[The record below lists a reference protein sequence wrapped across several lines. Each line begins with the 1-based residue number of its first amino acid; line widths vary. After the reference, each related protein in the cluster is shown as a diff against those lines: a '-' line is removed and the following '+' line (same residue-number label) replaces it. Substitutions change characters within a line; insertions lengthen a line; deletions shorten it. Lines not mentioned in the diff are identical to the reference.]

1 MPALLPIMLKFKF
14 ATEVL
19 GAVNAR
25 DIVVYWVD
33 DKFWLYTAVA
43 YVVPP
48 LVIDNVKE
56 VAFPNLTF
64 TLNIDG

>member
-1 MPALLPIMLKFKF
+1 MLKFKLE
-14 ATEVL
+14 TEVL

-25 DIVVYWVD
+25 LIVVYWVD
-33 DKFWLYTAVA
+33 DRFWLYRAVA

-56 VAFPNLTF
+56 VAFPN
-64 TLNIDG
+64 